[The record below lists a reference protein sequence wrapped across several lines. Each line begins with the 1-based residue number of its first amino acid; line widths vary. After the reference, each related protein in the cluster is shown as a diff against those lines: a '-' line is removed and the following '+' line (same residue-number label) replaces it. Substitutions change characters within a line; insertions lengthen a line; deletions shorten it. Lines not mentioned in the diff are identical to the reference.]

1 MRRKPTTRTRGGSAR
16 PAARHLLAVAL
27 LAAATLARGDVIVT
41 TLEGAAPVRG
51 ISLAADEK
59 SVSVQT
65 AAGTTVQV
73 AAAQVV
79 EIVTAPPPVAPP
91 AAAHPFEVE
100 LDDGSRL
107 RGQLL
112 APADADAGEKV
123 RLKSAVLFES
133 GGSLD
138 IPLDIVLAVRRADG
152 AKMPG
157 ASRLV
162 RMPGEDAAY
171 RLSGARVEG
180 TLRAFT
186 NAGVEIDRGELG
198 ADDIAL
204 KDLAAVFLDNARRT
218 LPDELRVVARL
229 ADGSAVV
236 LTRAFRVAA
245 GQLQGET
252 PGGIAVRIP
261 TSRVAALSFVGGS
274 FVHVSDLAPTETK
287 REPFFPLPEG
297 PAAEATLDFLC
308 PVRFDR
314 SPDDHVITL
323 GGQPFFKGLGVRPRT
338 ELTFDLGG
346 KFKSFEAL
354 CGIDDE
360 VLGPGYGRG
369 AGTGS
374 VVFSVKVD
382 GRAAYESAPVEGGRD
397 PVAVRVPVA
406 GAKTLTLV
414 VSLVPP
420 EKTPKG
426 APDTPELDNA
436 VWARP
441 LLIR

>member
-1 MRRKPTTRTRGGSAR
+1 VRTDPATLRRPGGFRRLAIG
-16 PAARHLLAVAL
+16 LLV
-27 LAAATLARGDVIVT
+27 AAAGARADVVVT
-41 TLEGAAPVRG
+41 TLEGTGPVRG
-51 ISLAADEK
+51 ISLTADEK
-59 SVSVQT
+59 TVSVQT
-65 AAGTTVQV
+65 AAGTAAQV
-73 AAAQVV
+73 FTAQVV
-79 EIVTAPPPVAPP
+79 EIVTVPPPSAPPPAVC
-91 AAAHPFEVE
+91 PFELE
-100 LDDGSRL
+100 LLDGSRL
-107 RGQLL
+107 RGTLA
-112 APADADAGEKV
+112 APADADLGEKV
-123 RLKSAVLFES
+123 RLRSAVLFES
-133 GGSLD
+133 VGSID

-152 AKMPG
+152 TKMPG

-162 RMPGEDAAY
+162 RMPGADAAY
-171 RLSGARVEG
+171 WLSGSRVEG
-180 TLRAFT
+180 TLKAFT
-186 NAGVEIDRGELG
+186 NAGVEIDRGNLG
-198 ADDIAL
+198 SDNIAYR
-204 KDLAAVFLDNARRT
+204 DLAAVFLDNERKP

-245 GQLQGET
+245 GQLHGET
-252 PGGIAVRIP
+252 PGGVAVRIP
-261 TSRVAALSFVGGS
+261 TSRVAALSFLGGS
-274 FVHVSDLAPTETK
+274 FVHLSDLDPVETK

-308 PVRFDR
+308 PVRMDR
-314 SPDDHVITL
+314 SPDNNVITL
-323 GGQPFFKGLGVRPRT
+323 GGQRYFKGIGVRPRT

-346 KFKSFEAL
+346 RFRTFETL

-374 VVFSVKVD
+374 VVFTVKVD
-382 GRAAYESAPVEGGRD
+382 GRVVKETEPVQGGKD
-397 PVAVRVPVA
+397 PVAVKVTVE

-436 VWARP
+436 AWARP

>member
-1 MRRKPTTRTRGGSAR
+1 M
-16 PAARHLLAVAL
+16 
-27 LAAATLARGDVIVT
+27 T
-41 TLEGAAPVRG
+41 TLDGAEPVRG
-51 ISLAADEK
+51 ISLTADEK
-59 SVSVQT
+59 TVSVQT
-65 AAGTTVQV
+65 AAGTSVQI

-79 EIVTAPPPVAPP
+79 EIVTVPPPVAPP
-91 AAAHPFEVE
+91 PAAHPFEVD
-100 LDDGSRL
+100 LLDGSRL
-107 RGQLL
+107 RGALA
-112 APADADAGEKV
+112 APADTDAGEKV

-133 GGSLD
+133 GGPLD
-138 IPLDIVLAVRRADG
+138 IPLDVVLAVRRADG
-152 AKMPG
+152 AKLPG

-162 RMPGEDAAY
+162 RMPGQDAAY

-180 TLRAFT
+180 TLRSFT
-186 NAGVEIDRGELG
+186 NAGVEIDRGDLG
-198 ADDIAL
+198 ADDIPY
-204 KDLAAVFLDNARRT
+204 KDLAAVFLDNARKP
-218 LPDELRVVARL
+218 LADELRVVARL

-236 LTRAFRVAA
+236 LTRGFRVAA
-245 GQLQGET
+245 GQLHGET
-252 PGGIAVRIP
+252 PGGLVLRVP
-261 TSRVAALSFVGGS
+261 TSRVAALSFLGGS
-274 FVHVSDLAPTETK
+274 FVHVSDLAPLETK
-287 REPFFPLPEG
+287 RDPFFPIPEG

-308 PVRFDR
+308 PVRIDR
-314 SPDDHVITL
+314 SPDNNVITL
-323 GGQPFFKGLGVRPRT
+323 GGQRYFKGLGVRPRT
-338 ELTFDLGG
+338 ELTFDLGQ
-346 KFKSFEAL
+346 KFRIFEAL

-374 VVFSVKVD
+374 VVFAVKVD
-382 GRAAYESAPVEGGRD
+382 GRVVKETEAVQGGRD
-397 PVAVRVPVA
+397 PVAVKVPVE

>member
-1 MRRKPTTRTRGGSAR
+1 M
-16 PAARHLLAVAL
+16 L
-27 LAAATLARGDVIVT
+27 LAAAAAARGDVVVT
-41 TLEGAAPVRG
+41 TLEGTEPVRG
-51 ISLAADEK
+51 ISLTADEK
-59 SVSVQT
+59 TVSVQT
-65 AAGTTVQV
+65 AAGTAVQIP
-73 AAAQVV
+73 AAQVV
-79 EIVTAPPPVAPP
+79 EIVTVPPPPAPPPG
-91 AAAHPFEVE
+91 AHPFEVE

-107 RGQLL
+107 RGVLA
-112 APADADAGEKV
+112 APADADTGEKA
-123 RLKSAVLFES
+123 RLKSSVLFEA

-152 AKMPG
+152 TKMPG

-162 RMPGEDAAY
+162 RMPGQDAAY
-171 RLSGARVEG
+171 RLRGARIEG

-186 NAGVEIDRGELG
+186 NAGVEIDRGDLG
-198 ADDIAL
+198 TGDL
-204 KDLAAVFLDNARRT
+204 PYKDLAAVFLDNERKA

-236 LTRAFRVAA
+236 LTRGFRVAA
-245 GQLQGET
+245 GQLSGET
-252 PGGIAVRIP
+252 PGGLSLRIP
-261 TSRVAALSFVGGS
+261 TSRVAALSFLGGS
-274 FVHVSDLAPTETK
+274 FVHLSDLAPVEVK

-308 PVRFDR
+308 PVRVDR
-314 SPDDHVITL
+314 SPDNNIISL
-323 GGQPFFKGLGVRPRT
+323 GGQRYFKGLGVRPRT

-346 KFKSFEAL
+346 RFKTFEAL

-374 VVFSVKVD
+374 VVFTVKVD
-382 GRAAYESAPVEGGRD
+382 GRVAFESPPVEGGRAPA
-397 PVAVRVPVA
+397 PVNVSVE
-406 GAKTLTLV
+406 GAKKLTLV

-420 EKTPKG
+420 EKAPKG
-426 APDTPELDNA
+426 SPDTPELDNA

>member
-1 MRRKPTTRTRGGSAR
+1 M
-16 PAARHLLAVAL
+16 
-27 LAAATLARGDVIVT
+27 T

-65 AAGTTVQV
+65 ASGTAVQV
-73 AAAQVV
+73 AAGQVV

-91 AAAHPFEVE
+91 AATCPFEVE
-100 LDDGSRL
+100 MDDGSRL
-107 RGQLL
+107 RGVLL

-123 RLKSAVLFES
+123 RMKSPVLES
-133 GGSLD
+133 GGLLD
-138 IPLDIVLAVRRADG
+138 IPLDVVLAIRRADG

-186 NAGVEIDRGELG
+186 NAGVEIDRGDLG
-198 ADDIAL
+198 TDDIAY
-204 KDLAAVFLDNARRT
+204 KDLAAVFLDNARKP

-236 LTRAFRVAA
+236 LTRGFRVAA
-245 GQLQGET
+245 GQLHGQT

-314 SPDDHVITL
+314 SPDDNVITL
-323 GGQPFFKGLGVRPRT
+323 GGQRFFKGLGVRPRT

-346 KFKSFEAL
+346 RFRSFEAL

-397 PVAVRVPVA
+397 PVAVRVPVE

-426 APDTPELDNA
+426 SPDTPELDNA

>member
-1 MRRKPTTRTRGGSAR
+1 MKRPRSRPEAATRRAR
-16 PAARHLLAVAL
+16 AWHRLAIAL
-27 LAAATLARGDVIVT
+27 FCAAAAARGDVVVT
-41 TLEGAAPVRG
+41 TLEGGEPVRG
-51 ISLAADEK
+51 ISLTADEK
-59 SVSVQT
+59 TVSVQT
-65 AAGTTVQV
+65 AAGTSVQLP
-73 AAAQVV
+73 AAQVV
-79 EIVTAPPPVAPP
+79 EIVTVPPPPAPPP
-91 AAAHPFEVE
+91 AAHPFEVE
-100 LDDGSRL
+100 LFDGSRL
-107 RGQLL
+107 RGVLA
-112 APADADAGEKV
+112 APADADTGEKV
-123 RLKSAVLFES
+123 RLKSAVLFEA

-138 IPLDIVLAVRRADG
+138 IPLDIVLTVRRADC

-162 RMPGEDAAY
+162 RMPGKDAAY

-180 TLRAFT
+180 TLRAFA
-186 NAGVEIDRGELG
+186 NAGVEIDRGDLG
-198 ADDIAL
+198 TDDIPY
-204 KDLAAVFLDNARRT
+204 KDLAAVFLDNERT
-218 LPDELRVVARL
+218 RLPDDLRVVARL

-245 GQLQGET
+245 GQLFGET
-252 PGGIAVRIP
+252 PGGLALRIP
-261 TSRVAALSFVGGS
+261 TSRVAALSFLGGS
-274 FVHVSDLAPTETK
+274 FVHLSDLVPTEVK
-287 REPFFPLPEG
+287 REPFFPVSEG

-308 PVRFDR
+308 PVRVDR
-314 SPDDHVITL
+314 SPDNNVISL
-323 GGQPFFKGLGVRPRT
+323 GGQRYFKGLGVRPRT

-346 KFKSFEAL
+346 RFRAFETL

-374 VVFSVKVD
+374 VIFSVKVD
-382 GRAAYESAPVEGGRD
+382 GRDAYESAPVEGGRD
-397 PVAVRVPVA
+397 ALAVKIPVE

>member
-1 MRRKPTTRTRGGSAR
+1 MDR
-16 PAARHLLAVAL
+16 
-27 LAAATLARGDVIVT
+27 LAAVFLAFAAVARGDVVVT
-41 TLEGAAPVRG
+41 TLEGAEPVRG
-51 ISLAADEK
+51 ISLTADEK
-59 SVSVQT
+59 TVSVQT
-65 AAGTTVQV
+65 AAGTSVQV
-73 AAAQVV
+73 PVAQVV
-79 EIVTAPPPVAPP
+79 EIVTVPPPPAPPP
-91 AAAHPFEVE
+91 AAHPFEVE

-107 RGQLL
+107 RGILA

-123 RLKSAVLFES
+123 RLKSSVLLEA

-138 IPLDIVLAVRRADG
+138 IPLDVVLAVRRADG

-162 RMPGEDAAY
+162 RMPGQDAAY
-171 RLSGARVEG
+171 WLSGARIEG
-180 TLRAFT
+180 TLKAFA
-186 NAGVEIDRGELG
+186 NAGVEIDRGDLG
-198 ADDIAL
+198 SDEIPY
-204 KDLAAVFLDNARRT
+204 KDLAAVFLDNERT
-218 LPDELRVVARL
+218 PPPEDLRVVARL

-245 GQLQGET
+245 GQLFGET
-252 PGGIAVRIP
+252 PGGLPVRVP
-261 TSRVAALSFVGGS
+261 TSRIAALSFLGGS
-274 FVHVSDLAPTETK
+274 FVHLSDLAPVEMK

-308 PVRFDR
+308 PVRVDR
-314 SPDDHVITL
+314 SPDNHIITL
-323 GGQPFFKGLGVRPRT
+323 RGQRYYKGLGVRPRT

-346 KFKSFEAL
+346 RFRTFEAL

-374 VVFSVKVD
+374 VVFAVKVD
-382 GRAAYESAPVEGGRD
+382 GRAAFESAPVQGGRD
-397 PVAVRVPVA
+397 PVAVKIPVE
-406 GAKTLTLV
+406 GARTLTLV

-420 EKTPKG
+420 EKTQKG

-441 LLIR
+441 LLVR

>member
-1 MRRKPTTRTRGGSAR
+1 V
-16 PAARHLLAVAL
+16 LLAVG
-27 LAAATLARGDVIVT
+27 AAARGDVIVT
-41 TLEGAAPVRG
+41 TLEGAGPVRG

-65 AAGTTVQV
+65 AAGTSVQI

-79 EIVTAPPPVAPP
+79 EIVTAPPPVSPP
-91 AAAHPFEVE
+91 LASHPFEVE
-100 LDDGSRL
+100 MDDGSRL
-107 RGQLL
+107 RGALL
-112 APADADAGEKV
+112 APADTDAGEKV
-123 RLKSAVLFES
+123 RLKSPVLFES

-138 IPLDIVLAVRRADG
+138 IPLDVVLAVRRADG

-186 NAGVEIDRGELG
+186 NAGVEIDRGDLG
-198 ADDIAL
+198 TDDIAY
-204 KDLAAVFLDNARRT
+204 KDLAAVFLDNARKS

-236 LTRAFRVAA
+236 LTRGFRVAA
-245 GQLQGET
+245 GQLNGQT
-252 PGGIAVRIP
+252 PCGIAVRIP

-274 FVHVSDLAPTETK
+274 FVHVSDLTPTETK

-314 SPDDHVITL
+314 SPDDNVITL
-323 GGQPFFKGLGVRPRT
+323 GGQQFFKGLGVRPRT

-346 KFKSFEAL
+346 RFRTFEAL

-382 GRAAYESAPVEGGRD
+382 GRAAYESPPVEGGRD
-397 PVAVRVPVA
+397 PVSVRVPVE
-406 GAKTLTLV
+406 GAKTLTLA

-426 APDTPELDNA
+426 SPDTPELDNA